1 VSTFANRIV
10 RRFTELRKAGEK
22 GLVIYI
28 TAGDPTLAETPG
40 LLEEIARGG
49 ADIIELGVPWSD
61 PSADGVVIQHAMER
75 ALSTGGAGHD
85 TLAKTFAAVAAFRK
99 ESQVPVVLFGYYN
112 PLLQRGLQ
120 RVVSEAR
127 DAGVDGMLVVDLPP
141 EESAEIDDLLARA
154 NMSRVPLLSP
164 TTSPERARM
173 IAEHGGGFAYYVA
186 VTGVTGAGH
195 LDIADVGRRAAAL
208 RPSLGALPLAVGF
221 GVRDPASAR
230 ALAAHCDAVVV
241 GSAIVQ
247 AIADAPDAAARR
259 KVAYEKV
266 RALKEALTSS

>member
-1 VSTFANRIV
+1 VTFQANRIV
-10 RRFTELRKAGEK
+10 RRFSELRLKKEK

-28 TAGDPTLAETPG
+28 TAGDPSLAETPG

-49 ADIIELGVPWSD
+49 ADVIELGVPWSD
-61 PSADGVVIQHAMER
+61 PSADGVVIQRAMER
-75 ALSTGGAGHD
+75 ALSTGGAGRD
-85 TLAKTFAAVAAFRK
+85 TLGKTFAAVQAFRAG
-99 ESQVPVVLFGYYN
+99 SQVPVVLFGYYN
-112 PLLQRGLQ
+112 PLLQRGLP
-120 RVVSEAR
+120 RVVGEAR

-154 NMSRVPLLSP
+154 NLSRVPLLSP

-186 VTGVTGAGH
+186 LTGVTGAGH
-195 LDIADVGRRAAAL
+195 LDSADVGRRAAAL

-221 GVRDPASAR
+221 GVRDPESAR

-241 GSAIVQ
+241 GTAIVQ

-259 KVAYEKV
+259 KVAYEKT
-266 RALKEALTSS
+266 RALKQALTPA